1 MMPMRWLLVIACLLL
16 VSCATGST
24 KPPSVDVTGTWAGEW
39 IGNVGNGYVTMTL
52 RQSSASVTGDI
63 SMTGGAGTGG
73 ASRITGP
80 VTGDVSG
87 DEVSIRYQGGI
98 VHLTVRGN
106 EMSGDSSAHRWT
118 LKRQ

>member
-1 MMPMRWLLVIACLLL
+1 MVPMRWLLVIACLLL

-24 KPPSVDVTGTWAGEW
+24 KPPSADVTGKWKGEW
-39 IGNVGNGYVTMTL
+39 IGNVGNGYITMAL
-52 RQSSASVTGDI
+52 QQSGANVTGDI
-63 SMTGGAGTGG
+63 EMTGGAATGG

-98 VHLTVRGN
+98 ANLTVTGN
-106 EMSGDSSAHRWT
+106 EMSGNSSMHRWT